1 MCFAQQ
7 TVRGGVSVVLL
18 VKPDWV
24 VPFAAVLLTDYAVE
38 VAVREAACSGADNRP
53 VVRVAAYSVADN
65 HAVEGKRC
73 SGSDAVGGEQNLW
86 NAT

>member
-7 TVRGGVSVVLL
+7 AVRGRVLVVLL

-24 VPFAAVLLTDYAVE
+24 VPFAAVLLTDYTVE
-38 VAVREAACSGADNRP
+38 VAVREAACSVVDNRP
-53 VVRVAAYSVADN
+53 VVRVAACYVADN

-73 SGSDAVGGEQNLW
+73 SGSDAVGEPNLW
-86 NAT
+86 TAT